1 VVTRFRQIAG
11 WLAGE
16 IQRRRGEFVLG
27 AAAAAPKPAVP
38 APDLRSEFA
47 PGAAEAVLEPAVPD
61 SPSGLLPEAAVAPP
75 GLAVPAA
82 PTGGQPARAD
92 RFLRHRGLII
102 FSASC
107 AMAEVALLTV
117 IAPAAR
123 SLAPQVTAPPPLA
136 VFHDLRWLFGYNRSW
151 LEFAAGALVLLA
163 GRATLN
169 TIMVR
174 LAWPAGLRAPR
185 PFVTFAASVAFTL
198 VAAILLIPITTLVF
212 GVAVLPFSWPFLA
225 ALPVLLAIAL
235 PLSHGGV
242 STAWWRRMPPPSA
255 AGWVL
260 ACFFGYSLLA
270 VVIARLPAGWIVPV
284 AGLAAV
290 LNARAWYGL
299 TAAVAQPRTRS
310 HPLLAWIPVAP
321 LAAISVFALAVGTTR
336 LVFDATTAAS
346 SRTGLAAASAGI
358 AAVAGGAGGHAA
370 TARGPARTPA
380 ILVVEGFG
388 STCCHT
394 FRSLRAAPDAIV
406 EQFSYLGLDAAGRPI
421 PQGRS
426 ASNLPMQQLG
436 DKIATQVWRMHAQAG
451 GPIDLVAESEGSLG
465 IYAMFARHPDVP
477 VGSVALLSPIVAP
490 GQVSFPQAGH
500 QGPGVASG
508 YALRLLN
515 RLVGAMSP
523 FGAAGA
529 ARLLDSVSSV
539 GAEYVA
545 DDAARVRSPR
555 WLAVV
560 PLADAVTLP
569 ACSMPPN
576 VVFVPAFHG
585 GLLGDPAVLA
595 TVRSFLVGRE
605 VDGGSSLREAA
616 QILSAAAAAWRLPV
630 SSAPSPPCQ
639 AG

>member
-1 VVTRFRQIAG
+1 VVKRIRQAAG
-11 WLAGE
+11 RLAVE
-16 IQRRRGEFVLG
+16 IRHRRGQF
-27 AAAAAPKPAVP
+27 
-38 APDLRSEFA
+38 
-47 PGAAEAVLEPAVPD
+47 VPD
-61 SPSGLLPEAAVAPP
+61 VAATAAKP
-75 GLAVPAA
+75 AVPAA
-82 PTGGQPARAD
+82 PTGGGQQARAD
-92 RFLRHRGLII
+92 SFLRHRGLII
-102 FSASC
+102 FSAGC
-107 AMAEVALLTV
+107 AMTEVALLTV
-117 IAPAAR
+117 VAPAAR
-123 SLAPQVTAPPPLA
+123 SLALQVTAPPPLA

-163 GRATLN
+163 GRAALN
-169 TIMVR
+169 TIMIR

-185 PFVTFAASVAFTL
+185 PLVTFAASVAFTL

-225 ALPVLLAIAL
+225 ALPVLLAVAL

-284 AGLAAV
+284 AGLAGV

-299 TAAVAQPRTRS
+299 TAAVARPRTRS

-336 LVFDATTAAS
+336 LIFDATTAAS
-346 SRTGLAAASAGI
+346 ARTGLAAASAGL
-358 AAVAGGAGGHAA
+358 AAAAGGAGGAGGRAA
-370 TARGPARTPA
+370 TTPGRARTPA

-394 FRSLRAAPDAIV
+394 FRSLRGEPDAIV

-436 DKIATQVWRMHAQAG
+436 DKIAAQVWRMHAQTG

-490 GQVSFPQAGH
+490 GQVSFPQAGR

-515 RLVGAMSP
+515 QLVGEMSP

-539 GAEYVA
+539 GARYVA

-595 TVRSFLVGRE
+595 TVRSFLGGRE

-630 SSAPSPPCQ
+630 SSAPPPPCQ